1 MIFIIIIGTFIR
13 KFIFLTS
20 VGVVF
25 IQIIIWFTI
34 HGQAGRLSICIG
46 FFLSTILF
54 CYTPYLYKVFF
65 RDNSDDDD
73 SISKM
78 TSDNDESLTKFIL
91 YQRTSEKRETR
102 PKTLKI
108 YFAFFIH
115 RLNFAINQQ
124 RIKNNT
130 TPVLY
135 GNKIIIII
143 IRI

>member
-1 MIFIIIIGTFIR
+1 MWVLCLYKLLFGLRFTDRQADFQYVSAFFCQQYYSVILLIFI
-13 KFIFLTS
+13 KF
-20 VGVVF
+20 
-25 IQIIIWFTI
+25 
-34 HGQAGRLSICIG
+34 
-46 FFLSTILF
+46 
-54 CYTPYLYKVFF
+54 FF